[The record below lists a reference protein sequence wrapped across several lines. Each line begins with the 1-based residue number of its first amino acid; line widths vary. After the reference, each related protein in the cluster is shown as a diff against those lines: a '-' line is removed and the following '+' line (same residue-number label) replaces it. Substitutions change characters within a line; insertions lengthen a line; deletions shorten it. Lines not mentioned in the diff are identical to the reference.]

1 MVLGFE
7 SSASG
12 NEVSRGCLFSFG
24 FVDLSSQ
31 SITVAFS
38 PCLRAPWVIRLFF
51 MHSHFFTRALVTVLT
66 LTVLLVQ
73 AQQEAFRIWKST
85 DGREVD
91 ASFLGIEGASV
102 KIKGRNGAVFSV
114 PLERLSTA
122 DQAWAKAQTASTAA
136 PATGTVSSESP
147 AAETTWPKSVSI
159 TDKPEVIVVKE
170 DEKEKK
176 FIYRSPHYEFECDSK
191 LGANVVREFGRLFE
205 ATYLLNCKLPL
216 DIKPKPEPLREFF
229 LAKLYT
235 NEEDYMKAGGIAGSA
250 GVYQRGE
257 KALSVPL
264 KSLGV
269 KMVGSR
275 VSLDK
280 ADDKANATLI
290 HEITHQMMNHWLA
303 KLPVWFIEGSADYT
317 ELPEYFPTGRF
328 AWTGI
333 RKRLQ
338 EFSIQKNYYQQGAFK
353 MLDLQELMEI
363 KSAAWAAALT
373 LKVKAPNVVGG
384 EGNQSSQNYGS
395 ACLLTYYFYHHDD
408 KGDGAHIIAWLRE
421 LEKAERGFDAKAL
434 IEKHL
439 LRGRSYAKLAED
451 VKKGL
456 NKAGLDIE
464 FDSPGKNP
472 ATSE

>member
-1 MVLGFE
+1 MF
-7 SSASG
+7 
-12 NEVSRGCLFSFG
+12 
-24 FVDLSSQ
+24 
-31 SITVAFS
+31 
-38 PCLRAPWVIRLFF
+38 
-51 MHSHFFTRALVTVLT
+51 
-66 LTVLLVQ
+66 VQ
-73 AQQEAFRIWKST
+73 AQQDTFRIWKST
-85 DGREVD
+85 DGREVE
-91 ASFLGIEGASV
+91 ASFLGLEGASV

-114 PLERLSTA
+114 PLERLSA
-122 DQAWAKAQTASTAA
+122 EDQTWAKAQATSAATPTAVPNT
-136 PATGTVSSESP
+136 SESP
-147 AAETTWPKSVSI
+147 AAETAWPKSVSI
-159 TDKPEVIVVKE
+159 ADKPEVIVVKE

-235 NEEDYMKAGGIAGSA
+235 NEEDYMKAGGVPGSA
-250 GVYQRGE
+250 GVYQSGQ

-290 HEITHQMMNHWLA
+290 HEITHQMMNHWLG
-303 KLPVWFIEGSADYT
+303 KLPTWFIEGSADYT

-333 RKRLQ
+333 RKRLT
-338 EFSIQKNYYQQGAFK
+338 EFARQKNLYNPGPFK

-363 KSAAWAAALT
+363 KGRAWAAALT
-373 LKVKAPNVVGG
+373 LKVKAPNVSGG
-384 EGNQSSQNYGS
+384 EANQSSQNYGS
-395 ACLLTYYFYHHDD
+395 AALLTYYFYHHDG
-408 KGDGAHIIAWLRE
+408 KGEAEHIIAWLRE
-421 LEKAERGFDAKAL
+421 LETAERGFDAKAL

-439 LRGRSYAKLAED
+439 MRGRSYAQLADD

-456 NKAGLDIE
+456 NKAGVDVE
-464 FDSPGKNP
+464 FDPPGKNP
-472 ATSE
+472 ATSDSN

>member
-1 MVLGFE
+1 M
-7 SSASG
+7 
-12 NEVSRGCLFSFG
+12 N
-24 FVDLSSQ
+24 
-31 SITVAFS
+31 ITKA
-38 PCLRAPWVIRLFF
+38 
-51 MHSHFFTRALVTVLT
+51 HFVLT
-66 LTVLLVQ
+66 VVMLHAMQVQ
-73 AQQEAFRIWKST
+73 AQQQVFRVWKSS
-85 DGREVD
+85 DGREVE
-91 ASFLGIEGASV
+91 ASFMGLEGSSV
-102 KIKGRNGAVFSV
+102 KIKGRNGSVFSV
-114 PLERLSTA
+114 PLERLSA
-122 DQAWAKAQTASTAA
+122 EDQAWAREQATAA
-136 PATGTVSSESP
+136 TAQVGTPGTSESP
-147 AAETTWPKSVSI
+147 AAETSWPKSVSI
-159 TDKPEVIVVKE
+159 ADKPEVIVVKE

-176 FIYRSPHYEFECDSK
+176 FIYRSPHYEFECDSR

-216 DIKPKPEPLREFF
+216 DLKPRPEALREFF

-235 NEEDYMKAGGIAGSA
+235 NEEDYLKAGGVPGSA
-250 GVYQRGE
+250 GVYQSGQ

-290 HEITHQMMNHWLA
+290 HEITHQMMNHWLG

-333 RKRLQ
+333 RRRL
-338 EFSIQKNYYQQGAFK
+338 EDFAHQKNLYNPGPFR

-363 KSAAWAAALT
+363 KGRAWAAALT
-373 LKVKAPNVVGG
+373 LKVKAPNVSGG
-384 EGNQSSQNYGS
+384 EANQSSQNYGS
-395 ACLLTYYFYHHDD
+395 AALLTYYFYHHDD
-408 KGDGAHIIAWLRE
+408 KGDAAHVIAWLRD
-421 LEKAERGFDAKAL
+421 LENAERGFDAKAL

-439 LRGRSYAKLAED
+439 MRGRSYAQLADD

-456 NKAGLDIE
+456 SKAGVDVE
-464 FDSPGKNP
+464 FDPPGRNP
-472 ATSE
+472 VSSDSN

>member
-1 MVLGFE
+1 MVTFCLVRMRPY
-7 SSASG
+7 SLLSA
-12 NEVSRGCLFSFG
+12 
-24 FVDLSSQ
+24 
-31 SITVAFS
+31 I
-38 PCLRAPWVIRLFF
+38 
-51 MHSHFFTRALVTVLT
+51 MMTRF
-66 LTVLLVQ
+66 LLVALILPAIFAQ
-73 AQQEAFRIWKST
+73 AQQEAFRTWKST
-85 DGREVD
+85 DGRAVE
-91 ASFLGIEGASV
+91 ASFQGIEGANV
-102 KIKGRNGAVFSV
+102 KIKGRNGVVFSV
-114 PLERLSTA
+114 PLERLSA
-122 DQAWAKAQTASTAA
+122 EDQAWAKAQTASTATPAAA
-136 PATGTVSSESP
+136 PNTSESP

-159 TDKPEVIVVKE
+159 ADKPEIIVVKE

-176 FIYRSPHYEFECDSK
+176 YIYRSPHYEFECDSK

-235 NEEDYMKAGGIAGSA
+235 NEEDYMKEGGVPGSA
-250 GVYQRGE
+250 GVYQRGQ

-333 RKRLQ
+333 RKRLTD
-338 EFSIQKNYYQQGAFK
+338 FARQKNLYEPGPFK

-363 KSAAWAAALT
+363 KGGAWAAALT
-373 LKVKAPNVVGG
+373 LKVKAPNVSGG
-384 EGNQSSQNYGS
+384 EANQSSQNYGS
-395 ACLLTYYFYHHDD
+395 AALLTYYFYHHDD
-408 KGDGAHIIAWLRE
+408 KGDAANIIAWLRD
-421 LEKAERGFDAKAL
+421 LEIVERGFDAKAL

-439 LRGRSYAKLAED
+439 MRGRSYAQLAD
-451 VKKGL
+451 DLKKGL
-456 NKAGLDIE
+456 NKAGVDVE
-464 FDSPGKNP
+464 FDPPGKNP
-472 ATSE
+472 ATSDSN